1 MLSCHRALQ
10 VFRVSESFPHG
21 YFLGPNIFLVG
32 ISWVQN
38 YFSWVFRGSRF
49 FLSWIFRGSKY
60 LNISF
65 LMGISWVRDF
75 FSWLIHGF
83 NFSLMVNFL
92 IQRLSIAGCM
102 RKSDRKRRYVKRS
115 QTVYFIPN
123 RFQQLSFLFTLEKC
137 FIFSI
142 SYAIMQLSV
151 FLVISLIAESVFII
165 TISSLVTVIDGYWK
179 NNCPVSLIIQISW
192 LLILRIPLPE
202 KSPSS
207 FFNFWSI
214 RRPKMLSF
222 RGSETPPSFQFL
234 RAMLTAWLCVVSKI
248 KINNKI
254 NRLHKSTYEEL
265 LEKHW

>member
-1 MLSCHRALQ
+1 MGLVLSCHRALQ
-10 VFRVSESFPHG
+10 VFRVSEGFSHG

-38 YFSWVFRGSRF
+38 YFSWVFSRSRF

-75 FSWLIHGF
+75 FSWVIHGF

-102 RKSDRKRRYVKRS
+102 RKSDRKRKYVKRS

-123 RFQQLSFLFTLEKC
+123 RFQQLSFLFTLEKY

-151 FLVISLIAESVFII
+151 FSIFSHLFNSRISLHYYHLFTCNS
-165 TISSLVTVIDGYWK
+165 
-179 NNCPVSLIIQISW
+179 
-192 LLILRIPLPE
+192 
-202 KSPSS
+202 
-207 FFNFWSI
+207 
-214 RRPKMLSF
+214 
-222 RGSETPPSFQFL
+222 
-234 RAMLTAWLCVVSKI
+234 
-248 KINNKI
+248 
-254 NRLHKSTYEEL
+254 NRWL
-265 LEKHW
+265 LEK